1 MRSFFFIFNLE
12 IITMTTILKNKSNRP
27 LNLGKAGGH
36 VLLFLPNEIKEISQ
50 EQFEAHQSMIIRYMD
65 GDMIEV
71 IKSARKE
78 VVADEAVPK
87 SGSKKKVVKE

>member
-1 MRSFFFIFNLE
+1 
-12 IITMTTILKNKSNRP
+12 MTTILKNKSNRP

-50 EQFEAHQSMIIRYMD
+50 EQFEAHRSMIIRYMD

-78 VVADEAVPK
+78 VVVDVPVIEEAPK
-87 SGSKKKVVKE
+87 PKKKPTKKVVKE

>member
-1 MRSFFFIFNLE
+1 
-12 IITMTTILKNKSNRP
+12 MTTILKNKSNRP

-50 EQFEAHQSMIIRYMD
+50 EQFAAHQSMIIRYMD

-78 VVADEAVPK
+78 VVMDSPVVDESPK
-87 SGSKKKVVKE
+87 PKPQVGFKKKVVKE